1 MNQQNCSTATALS
14 SCQASVLEQAMKLS
28 QENTL
33 TTGNVYFSF
42 LYAGIFFL
50 FFFFFNTKI
59 ICHLRF
65 LAWFQVLVFKLFSFL
80 KKRKRETNNKPLSSH
95 TSCVFWKWRQKNVQ
109 CHISQI
115 CGLHFVWTLT
125 SFVRSMCV
133 CVVI

>member
-42 LYAGIFFL
+42 LYAGIFFF

-80 KKRKRETNNKPLSSH
+80 KKRERQIISHLAVIHLVCFGSEGRKMYNAISARSVVCILFELSH
-95 TSCVFWKWRQKNVQ
+95 HLWEV
-109 CHISQI
+109 
-115 CGLHFVWTLT
+115 
-125 SFVRSMCV
+125 CV
-133 CVVI
+133 CV